1 MAQTLLEFLKH
12 REDHEPKSEDVC
24 GECNK
29 PISYEEVQCGDVE
42 YTSNGIAH
50 SDCYYEGIG
59 KLIDEHPLGGLG
71 IHGPKT
77 GIFD

>member
-1 MAQTLLEFLKH
+1 MLKNLSELLKDTRSH
-12 REDHEPKSEDVC
+12 KPKSEHTC
-24 GECNK
+24 GECGE
-29 PISYEEVQCGDVE
+29 PISYEEVQAGDVE

-59 KLIDEHPLGGLG
+59 KLIDEHPIGGLG

-77 GIFD
+77 